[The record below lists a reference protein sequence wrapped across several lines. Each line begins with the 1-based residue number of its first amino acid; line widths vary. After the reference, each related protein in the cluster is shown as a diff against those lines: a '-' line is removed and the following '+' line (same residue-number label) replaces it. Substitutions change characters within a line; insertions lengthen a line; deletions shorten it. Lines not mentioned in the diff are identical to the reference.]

1 MTGKEAV
8 VTDLS
13 SLEKALEELEGS
25 FNGEALWWR
34 GQSCETWELGAG
46 VFRPSLKG

>member
-25 FNGEALWWR
+25 FNGEVAR
-34 GQSCETWELGAG
+34 PELRDLGI
-46 VFRPSLKG
+46 RSRRISP